1 MEIKIVVIDDSAFMR
16 KMISE
21 MLESDSRI
29 KVVATARN
37 GRDGIDKI
45 NRFKPDV
52 VTLDVEMP
60 DMDGIEA
67 LERIMATD
75 PVPIVMLSS
84 VTTAGAAKT
93 MRAVQ
98 LGAIDFIAK
107 PSGPI
112 SLDIDEIKD
121 ELIQKVIAASNV
133 PMGKKEIAAKVE
145 TIAAE
150 DPPRE
155 REKRFHQPHAKSIV
169 AIGTSTGGPKAL
181 LNVLKGIPERFSAPI
196 VIVQHMPAGFTKSLA
211 DRLDHSTAIQV
222 KEAEHGEILQNSCA
236 YIAPGDYHMEVRQ
249 IGTALVINL
258 NQEQKI
264 NGHRPSVDV
273 LFESLAVIPKLNKIA
288 VILTG
293 MGSDGSKGIRQL
305 KKSDPKTII
314 IAEDKETS
322 VVYGM
327 PKAAVLTNCVDHVA
341 KLPQVSEIISGIMS
355 KKRGI

>member
-1 MEIKIVVIDDSAFMR
+1 MEIRVVVIDDSAFMR

-29 KVVATARN
+29 KVVATARS
-37 GRDGIDKI
+37 GRDGIEKI
-45 NRFKPDV
+45 KKYQPHV
-52 VTLDVEMP
+52 ATLDVEMP
-60 DMDGIEA
+60 VMDGIEA
-67 LERIMATD
+67 LEEIMD
-75 PVPIVMLSS
+75 SNPLPIIMLSS
-84 VTTAGAAKT
+84 VTTAGAAMT

-121 ELIQKVIAASNV
+121 ELIKKVIAASNALV
-133 PMGKKEIAAKVE
+133 MKKEANVKEIEKQEKPLRAAH
-145 TIAAE
+145 
-150 DPPRE
+150 
-155 REKRFHQPHAKSIV
+155 FHQPHARSVV

-181 LNVLKGIPERFSAPI
+181 LHVLKGIPADFPAPI
-196 VIVQHMPAGFTKSLA
+196 VIVQHMPPGFTKSLA
-211 DRLDHSTAIQV
+211 ERLDHSTSIHV
-222 KEAEHGEILQNSCA
+222 KEAEHGEILQNGHA
-236 YIAPGDYHMEVRQ
+236 YIAPGDYHLEIKQV
-249 IGTALVINL
+249 GTALVNNL
-258 NQEQKI
+258 NHDNKI

-273 LFESLAVIPKLNKIA
+273 LFESLVNIGNVNKLA

-293 MGSDGSKGIRQL
+293 MGNDGSKGIRSM
-305 KKSDPKTII
+305 KRTDPKTIV

-341 KLPQVSEIISGIMS
+341 KLQQISEIISGVLR

>member
-1 MEIKIVVIDDSAFMR
+1 MEIRVVVIDDSAFMR

-29 KVVATARN
+29 KVVATARS

-45 NRFKPDV
+45 KKYQPDV
-52 VTLDVEMP
+52 ATLDVEMP
-60 DMDGIEA
+60 VMDGIEA
-67 LERIMATD
+67 LEEIMD
-75 PVPIVMLSS
+75 SNPLPIIMLSS
-84 VTTAGAAKT
+84 VTTSGAAMT

-121 ELIQKVIAASNV
+121 ELIKKVIAASNALLV
-133 PMGKKEIAAKVE
+133 KKDMVVKE
-145 TIAAE
+145 TEKPEKPERAL
-150 DPPRE
+150 RE
-155 REKRFHQPHAKSIV
+155 RHFHQPHSRSVV

-181 LNVLKGIPERFSAPI
+181 LHVLKGIPADIPAPI
-196 VIVQHMPAGFTKSLA
+196 VIVQHMPPGFTKSLA
-211 DRLDHSTAIQV
+211 DRLDHSTSIHV
-222 KEAEHGEILQNSCA
+222 KEAEHGEILQNAYA
-236 YIAPGDYHMEVRQ
+236 YIAPGDYHMEIKQV
-249 IGTALVINL
+249 GTALVINL
-258 NQEQKI
+258 THEPKI

-273 LFESLAVIPKLNKIA
+273 LFESLSNIGSVNKLA

-293 MGSDGSKGIRQL
+293 MGNDGSKGIRSM
-305 KKSDPKTII
+305 KKADSKTIV

-341 KLPQVSEIISGIMS
+341 KLPQISEIISGVLR